1 MGAKKEKIKVPDRY
15 GFWRCDGK
23 EKGEWIHGPMH
34 MHLNTL
40 YKRADCPYKDKCWR
54 TKDIETKWNTYSK
67 VCGEWNDYHWFWG
80 DVQEIE
86 R

>member
-1 MGAKKEKIKVPDRY
+1 MGEKKEKIKVPDRY

-23 EKGEWIHGPMH
+23 KKSYWVFGGKYL
-34 MHLNTL
+34 LN
-40 YKRADCPYKDKCWR
+40 CPYKDKCWR
-54 TKDIETKWNTYSK
+54 TKDIETQWNTYSK

-80 DVQEIE
+80 DIQEIE